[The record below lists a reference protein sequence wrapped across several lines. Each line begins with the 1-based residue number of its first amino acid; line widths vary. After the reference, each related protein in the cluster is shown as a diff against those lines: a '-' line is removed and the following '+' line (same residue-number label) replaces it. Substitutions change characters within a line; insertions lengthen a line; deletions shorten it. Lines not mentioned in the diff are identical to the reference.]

1 MTASE
6 DELWQ
11 QAVRVPGTAVC
22 GLPSSPLPPCTPA
35 YPPSARLPPS
45 SLSPPPH
52 PPPAPCLSLPYWC
65 GFRCCCSPWQYLFWF
80 PPWSSCHWNKGRTG
94 CPWWSTCP
102 CSLGSEGEESR
113 ALCIPVCLCRQW
125 ACSVTSLE
133 MPLNCCQIPLSAVQ
147 MEFNALPW
155 LDAQCVRGGKNGA
168 VSPPWRS
175 ISNLPCAMIIW
186 VLDHAS
192 LPSCAHHLPYFP
204 LIVPGISGSDM
215 EAFQRGAARQDSFWG
230 EKGCAFGLFVCDC
243 ALPTTHL

>member
-6 DELWQ
+6 DELQ
-11 QAVRVPGTAVC
+11 QQTVRVPGTAVC
-22 GLPSSPLPPCTPA
+22 GLPSHPLPACLPSLCLPA
-35 YPPSARLPPS
+35 SLF
-45 SLSPPPH
+45 SLSPSPSS
-52 PPPAPCLSLPYWC
+52 SLPLPASVYLIDVGLGAAVLC
-65 GFRCCCSPWQYLFWF
+65 GGTFLV
-80 PPWSSCHWNKGRTG
+80 SSLILLPLEQKENWLPVVQHLPLK
-94 CPWWSTCP
+94 P
-102 CSLGSEGEESR
+102 GEQR
-113 ALCIPVCLCRQW
+113 GGKRVLCIPGCLCRQW

-155 LDAQCVRGGKNGA
+155 LDAHSVRGGRNGT

-192 LPSCAHHLPYFP
+192 LPSSAHHLLYFSF
-204 LIVPGISGSDM
+204 IVPGISGSDM

-230 EKGCAFGLFVCDC
+230 EEGCTFGLFMWDC
-243 ALPTTHL
+243 ALATTHL